1 MEYRRYENIISVVI
15 GVLSV
20 FSGLLIQLI
29 IYNILDVSVKD
40 VPAILFIVLWVG
52 FSTVVTH
59 IMVGLDI

>member
-1 MEYRRYENIISVVI
+1 MEYRRYENIFSVAI

-59 IMVGLDI
+59 IVVGLDI